1 MVAIKPANV
10 KKVCSLCGNRV
21 RGKRFA
27 YYQETIEIQTQTRK
41 YVSKIKEY
49 IPICKSCDSL
59 ITKAKD
65 TISKWYKLR
74 RVKTISI
81 IPREI
86 VTLEKKERKKNKK
99 K

>member
-1 MVAIKPANV
+1 MVAIKPTNP

-21 RGKRFA
+21 RGKKFA
-27 YYQETIEIQTQTRK
+27 YYRETTEIETKTRR
-41 YVSKIKEY
+41 YAIKIKEY

-59 ITKAKD
+59 INKAKD
-65 TISKWYKLR
+65 TISRFYKIR
-74 RVKTISI
+74 RVKIISK